1 MENSLAVSQKVKHRA
16 VMWPTYFT
24 PRYTSKEAEN
34 EASDQIYL
42 YPNVQGSTI
51 HTPKNMEISV
61 HQQMKR

>member
-1 MENSLAVSQKVKHRA
+1 
-16 VMWPTYFT
+16 MWPTYFT